1 MNVPDW
7 ATIDSD
13 FELNYLVNINS
24 DKDFN
29 CHYLREDRVAVIRE
43 CNTDGTLCDLR
54 QKKDD
59 TQPWTLL
66 EIKTF
71 RDNGIEFNIP
81 VCKKC
86 SPVIGNLSRIQNK
99 ASLTSQLCHHARV
112 MTNIVRDYDNPYY
125 MNNWLELSDEIENGS
140 KIEIIHKKEN
150 TSCSSHHLA
159 VAFDQNKIG
168 ILWTQGR
175 MITPTCTLC
184 SSKKCKHYHQWHNKF
199 EGTKKSDEKGDGK
212 GDLQR

>member
-29 CHYLREDRVAVIRE
+29 CHYLREDQVAVIRE

-86 SPVIGNLSRIQNK
+86 FILGTNTYPGRPAPITNTYPGRPAPSTNTYPGWPAKSTNMYPGQLPPSTNEPKAANPGYIFIIGYKIVPK
-99 ASLTSQLCHHARV
+99 ASPKYNCGPRAISPGYKNVPKAESPG
-112 MTNIVRDYDNPYY
+112 Y
-125 MNNWLELSDEIENGS
+125 
-140 KIEIIHKKEN
+140 KK
-150 TSCSSHHLA
+150 
-159 VAFDQNKIG
+159 V
-168 ILWTQGR
+168 
-175 MITPTCTLC
+175 P
-184 SSKKCKHYHQWHNKF
+184 
-199 EGTKKSDEKGDGK
+199 
-212 GDLQR
+212 